1 MTIFSRIIMERI
13 NTFTIEKF
21 KAFDE
26 KIEFLFENKNALI
39 FGENG
44 SGKTSFY
51 DAMKMAFFNKRLEND
66 KIPASKTPE
75 DRNEMLRQLY
85 ESYCNAKNK
94 QPFLLTING
103 TSYKDLNRENYKVFL
118 LTYKDFKLGTDE
130 LLLRDKLDKL
140 FFDYGD
146 YNLDYLLNTFSE
158 DLIEEINKTLENNFS
173 ESISIRTDKSD
184 RYRCTLIDKNA
195 NLEYARNLSHYY
207 NEAKIHL
214 ILLII
219 YINIFILLAD
229 KMKLNLLVLDDFIT
243 SLDATNR
250 AFVLEYIFDIVGKDD
265 SIQLFILTHNV
276 SFFNLSKYY
285 INNNLKFKEREKW
298 EYFNFYT
305 LGESHKLYKSPDDSI
320 KEIEEDLKNAQ
331 KSPEDIGNKTRKIFE
346 IQVHEI
352 AKILASG
359 GVEETSIVLDRL
371 VAKSPIYHKNEKN
384 VYNLLDELE
393 KILTDNFFSKETKV
407 DKISSK
413 INEYKKNK
421 GEIENLCELLRRMRF
436 FQKISLHPTSHGKL
450 GLTATSR
457 KEIEESFQ
465 LIKQIYKSIDNLKG
479 KNVINM

>member
-1 MTIFSRIIMERI
+1 MERI
-13 NTFTIEKF
+13 NTFIIEKF

-94 QPFLLTING
+94 KSFSLTINKL
-103 TSYKDLNRENYKVFL
+103 SYKDLNRENYKVFL
-118 LTYKDFKLGTDE
+118 LTYNDFKLDNDE
-130 LLLRDKLDKL
+130 LLLREKLIKL

-146 YNLDYLLNTFSE
+146 DNNYLEYILSTFSE
-158 DLIEEINKTLENNFS
+158 DLVKEINETLVNTFS
-173 ESISIRTDKSD
+173 ESISISIDKSD
-184 RYRCTLIDKNA
+184 KYRCTLIDKNA

-214 ILLII
+214 ILLVI
-219 YINIFILLAD
+219 YINIFILLKD
-229 KMKLNLLVLDDFIT
+229 KEKLNLLVLDDFIT

-250 AFVLEYIFDIVGKDD
+250 AFVLKYIFNIVGEDD

-276 SFFNLSKYY
+276 SFFNLSKHY
-285 INNNLKFKEREKW
+285 INNYLESKESEKW

-305 LGESHKLYKSPDDSI
+305 LGEYHKLYKSSDDNI
-320 KEIEEDLKNAQ
+320 TKIEEDFKKGQ
-331 KSPEDIGNKTRKIFE
+331 KSLEDIGNRTRKIFE

-352 AKILASG
+352 AKILATG
-359 GVEETSIVLDRL
+359 GLEETSVLLDRL
-371 VAKSPIYHKNEKN
+371 VTKSPIYHKSEKK
-384 VYNLLDELE
+384 VYNLLHELE
-393 KILTDNFFSKETKV
+393 KILDIKSISKEMKV
-407 DKISSK
+407 DKILDK
-413 INEYKKNK
+413 IEEYKKNEK
-421 GEIENLCELLRRMRF
+421 EIENLCEILKRMRF

-450 GLTATSR
+450 GLTATSH
-457 KEIEESFQ
+457 KEIEESFR
-465 LIKQIYKSIDNLKG
+465 LIKQIHESINNLKE